1 MIYNYPYFGFPNYT
15 KYMAQTYPYNYYNNN
30 FNRPNNSVYNN
41 QFNNNSNNLQGS
53 TFNQNSNSYNG
64 RINKSNNAPFRN
76 NQPNKKR
83 NNKQLYNN
91 KNSPKSPSNIKTF
104 PSSNTDSAPLFNLF
118 GIQLYFDDI
127 LLICIILFLYNE
139 KIEDNYLLI
148 ALVLLLLS

>member
-15 KYMAQTYPYNYYNNN
+15 KYMAQTYPYNYYNSN
-30 FNRPNNSVYNN
+30 FNRPNNSIYNN
-41 QFNNNSNNLQGS
+41 QFNNNSNNL
-53 TFNQNSNSYNG
+53 QNSNSYNG
-64 RINKSNNAPFRN
+64 RINKSNNAP
-76 NQPNKKR
+76 
-83 NNKQLYNN
+83 
-91 KNSPKSPSNIKTF
+91 
-104 PSSNTDSAPLFNLF
+104 LFTLF